1 MSVDETLKD
10 ALKAARKARADLLK
24 EVPKYDKLINHL
36 ESMLGGDEIDDR
48 PSNRGCRSAVVE
60 WLAGTDLE
68 EFHAGLICEK
78 LNNRFDSSTISGV
91 LWSLKAEGQIE
102 PTGQQVFFKMRG
114 NRRRARYVLYRLV
127 PNGG

>member
-1 MSVDETLKD
+1 MSVDETLKN

-48 PSNRGCRSAVVE
+48 PSNRGCTSAVIE

-78 LNNRFDSSTISGV
+78 LNNRFESGAISSA
-91 LWSLKAEGQIE
+91 LWNLKVQGQVE
-102 PTGQQVFFKMRG
+102 PTGQQVSFKTRG
-114 NRRRARYVLYRLV
+114 NSRHAKYVLYRLV